1 MSFDTQIQQIS
12 SDALDQLFQDIPQG
26 TASADN
32 LEIGK
37 TEEDT
42 TTQLN
47 LGNGNTKFDEI
58 DLKDIPNIGE
68 EVKTEEAA
76 TKTEEVETEEE
87 TEVATEKTDDKD
99 PKTADASVNVVLK
112 NTIDY
117 LVDSGF
123 WQDFEGREDLEI
135 TEEIYADLAA
145 RQSQAAAYEIV
156 NELIDSTGDYG
167 RAIIGH
173 IKNGGNPDDVLDIF
187 KEQKEVQQI
196 DTSTNEGKQA
206 KIEKYYKEVLHW
218 KPEKV
223 NKHIKRTIEDDELDT
238 EFEEVNTMYEEHY
251 QSRLEEINQ
260 ETEKQKQQE
269 LVRKERFKTSIRS
282 AIQSNSEFTEREKR
296 VIENSI
302 LDFRHKLD
310 NGQRVND
317 FYLKFAELQSNP
329 ETYIDLVNYVM
340 NGKDSIVS
348 KIKKQEETAANKK
361 VFSFTKGNQA
371 IKKPSSTAIEINN
384 KRESNKKGTDFSF
397 ALKNKN

>member
-47 LGNGNTKFDEI
+47 LGNGNTKFDEV
-58 DLKDIPNIGE
+58 DLKDIPNID
-68 EVKTEEAA
+68 
-76 TKTEEVETEEE
+76 EEVETEEAPVE
-87 TEVATEKTDDKD
+87 TTETGNEEIVETDDEDVK
-99 PKTADASVNVVLK
+99 PADASVNVVLK

-187 KEQKEVQQI
+187 KEQKEVEQI
-196 DTSTNEGKQA
+196 DTSTNEGKQS

-282 AIQSNSEFTEREKR
+282 AIHSNSEFTEREKR

-397 ALKNKN
+397 ALKK